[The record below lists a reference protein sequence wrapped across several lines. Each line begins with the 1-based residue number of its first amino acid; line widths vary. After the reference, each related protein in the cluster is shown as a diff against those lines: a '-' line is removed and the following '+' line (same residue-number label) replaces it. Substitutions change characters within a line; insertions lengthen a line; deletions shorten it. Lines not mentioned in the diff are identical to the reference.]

1 MTEDRKRRKRREA
14 SSIDEPSPAP
24 GAPPKSRVESRVG
37 LWVVNSGRMKQYGD
51 YVIERV
57 GQVVRRQY
65 LRNDEL
71 LLKHGYVVPLQEHM
85 EARRCESCGLT
96 FTGSVMSGPYKA
108 HLEYARHDMAKV
120 DLDTGLQAPD
130 GRKPRVGDP
139 GADPDVE
146 DRSDW
151 DLEPEGAPAERKLEE
166 ESPRGVRLSLGNR

>member
-1 MTEDRKRRKRREA
+1 
-14 SSIDEPSPAP
+14 
-24 GAPPKSRVESRVG
+24 
-37 LWVVNSGRMKQYGD
+37 
-51 YVIERV
+51 
-57 GQVVRRQY
+57 
-65 LRNDEL
+65 
-71 LLKHGYVVPLQEHM
+71 
-85 EARRCESCGLT
+85 
-96 FTGSVMSGPYKA
+96 MSGPYKA